1 MLVCVLLLRLYLRK
15 ENSYSLDFRH
25 CVHTVTK
32 DYLRKQK
39 KYIWMV
45 RNWHYCIMDFDAMRG
60 TEKTVEV
67 SDSFNIALGSQEEV
81 KSQLESTFTSFQQTK
96 FYCIICIL
104 SL

>member
-1 MLVCVLLLRLYLRK
+1 
-15 ENSYSLDFRH
+15 
-25 CVHTVTK
+25 
-32 DYLRKQK
+32 
-39 KYIWMV
+39 
-45 RNWHYCIMDFDAMRG
+45 MDFVAMHG